1 MFVYISDT
9 AQKKLGMHLG
19 SEDLQ
24 VLDIS
29 LPRMTY
35 LNKCVILQLDLTLLS
50 LGFDFA
56 LR

>member
-24 VLDIS
+24 VLYIS

-35 LNKCVILQLDLTLLS
+35 LSKCVILQLDLTLLS

-56 LR
+56 SR

>member
-1 MFVYISDT
+1 MFMYIIDKT
-9 AQKKLGMHLG
+9 QKKLGMHLG

-24 VLDIS
+24 VLYIS

-35 LNKCVILQLDLTLLS
+35 LNKCVIVQLDLSLLS